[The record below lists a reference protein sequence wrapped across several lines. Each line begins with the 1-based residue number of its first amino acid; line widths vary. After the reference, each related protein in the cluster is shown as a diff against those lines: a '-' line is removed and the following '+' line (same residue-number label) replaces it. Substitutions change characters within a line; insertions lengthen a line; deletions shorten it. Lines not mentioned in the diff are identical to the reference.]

1 MYKQLAAKFHQVIHK
16 TKSLSFA
23 KLAAQAKAL
32 AHADASPAQLAQ
44 GFALGTFISILPT
57 PGLNILLAT
66 ALLGM
71 FKELNRMALF
81 AALTFWNTLVVA
93 PLYALSSKLGALIFT
108 ARVLQEVGALPG
120 SFLSPKVAHF
130 VVGNVTLALVIT
142 AVSYLLVQTAVSL
155 HQQRKLTCKVAP
167 LS

>member
-1 MYKQLAAKFHQVIHK
+1 MYKKLATKFHQTINK
-16 TKSLSFA
+16 TKNLSLA
-23 KLAAQAKAL
+23 QLTAQAKAL
-32 AHADASPAQLAQ
+32 FQADVSPAKLAQ

-66 ALLGM
+66 ALLGL

-81 AALTFWNTLVVA
+81 TALTVWNTLVVA
-93 PLYALSSKLGALIFT
+93 PLYALSGKLGALLFTTKLLQGIGIFID
-108 ARVLQEVGALPG
+108 AY
-120 SFLSPKVAHF
+120 LSPKVAHF
-130 VVGNVTLALVIT
+130 IVGNVTLAVMIT

-155 HQQRKLTCKVAP
+155 HQQRKLSCKVAP